1 MKKDFVIV
9 GSWIAWLSAA
19 FFAWQKGKVTL
30 ITKWFDLRNSKSFA
44 NNDWILFSKN
54 LDILHSDILKL
65 HEFKDDYELKKV
77 KSKIDFFIEN
87 VNWVY
92 FFLKNILWVRFFDEW
107 EKIFWFSEKNIFF
120 SGERTGEEICKKF
133 IEQIEK
139 NPNIEIFLET
149 EVTNLLFE
157 EVEERDARAE
167 FIWWKRVLWV
177 IWKNLETGEEKHFF
191 WKNTLLATWSGEWI
205 YDFNYISDWI
215 KLAKS
220 VWAKIWKMHKIAWT
234 PLCLD
239 LKNVDKYFLPMNI
252 LNHWAF
258 LVNWKWEKFLQHYID
273 PKKIDYN
280 WNHVLNY
287 DLSDDFEE
295 NHWNTFLMSELSSAV
310 FAEVQKSWQVFL
322 DMRYRTKNFWE
333 KNFPELF
340 YFLNFQKIDV
350 LKDLIPI
357 KNIQQFVIWW
367 VEVSESA
374 KTSVSRLYVS
384 WELANFWVLGE
395 HWLPWVII
403 SKSIILSKSFVDN
416 AVL

>member
-9 GSWIAWLSAA
+9 GSGIAGLSAA
-19 FFAWQKGKVTL
+19 FFAGQKGKVTL
-30 ITKWFDLRNSKSFA
+30 ITKGFDLRNSKSFA
-44 NNDWILFSKN
+44 NNDGILFSKN

-87 VNWVY
+87 VNGVY
-92 FFLKNILWVRFFDEW
+92 FFLKNILGVRFFDEG
-107 EKIFWFSEKNIFF
+107 EKIFGFSEKNIFF

-167 FIWWKRVLWV
+167 FIGGKRVLGV
-177 IWKNLETGEEKHFF
+177 IGKNLETGEEKHFF
-191 WKNTLLATWSGEWI
+191 GKNTLLATGSGEGI
-205 YDFNYISDWI
+205 YDFNYISDGI

-220 VWAKIWKMHKIAWT
+220 VGAKIGKMHKIAWT

-252 LNHWAF
+252 LNHGAF
-258 LVNWKWEKFLQHYID
+258 LVNGKGEKFLQHYID

-280 WNHVLNY
+280 GNHVLNY

-295 NHWNTFLMSELSSAV
+295 NHGNTFLMNELSSAV
-310 FAEVQKSWQVFL
+310 FAEVQKSGQVFL

-357 KNIQQFVIWW
+357 KNIQQFVIGG

-384 WELANFWVLGE
+384 GELANFGVLGE
-395 HWLPWVII
+395 HWLPGVII